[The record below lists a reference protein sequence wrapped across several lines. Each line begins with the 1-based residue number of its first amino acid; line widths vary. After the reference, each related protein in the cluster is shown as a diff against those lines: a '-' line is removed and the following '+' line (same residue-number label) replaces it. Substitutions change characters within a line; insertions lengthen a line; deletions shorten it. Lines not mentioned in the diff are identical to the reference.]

1 MTFLLAGIT
10 CPRSSRPS
18 LNGIPA
24 QDGEPFGDEALNF
37 TKEKIIQRDVSVKM
51 ETTDKNATSVI
62 GWLWT
67 DQNINLSVALVEE
80 GLASVHFSAEKSEYY
95 RALKT
100 AEDQAKAKKK
110 NIWANYVEAEPEV
123 EKEETEEKEDS
134 KPVERKVHLEKV
146 VVTEVTSELRF
157 FAQHADQGAKLE
169 TLMSKLRQEFIASP
183 PTTGAYNPKRGDLCA
198 AKFSEDN
205 EWYRAKVE
213 RIQGGKAAILY
224 VDYGN
229 KEVNNIF
236 FFYKYASSLDPLSIQ
251 RKCLS
256 HKHARLKLKCKKCN

>member
-1 MTFLLAGIT
+1 
-10 CPRSSRPS
+10 
-18 LNGIPA
+18 
-24 QDGEPFGDEALNF
+24 
-37 TKEKIIQRDVSVKM
+37 M

-80 GLASVHFSAEKSEYY
+80 GLASVHFSAEKSEYF

-110 NIWANYVEAEPEV
+110 NIWANYVEAEPEI
-123 EKEETEEKEDS
+123 EKEETEEKDDTS
-134 KPVERKVHLEKV
+134 KPIERKVHLEKV
-146 VVTEVTSELRF
+146 IVTEVTSELRF

-183 PTTGAYNPKRGDLCA
+183 PTVGAYNPKRGDLCA
-198 AKFSEDN
+198 AKFSEDS

-213 RIQGGKAAILY
+213 RIQGGKASILY

-229 KEVNNIF
+229 KEVNLLLF
-236 FFYKYASSLDPLSIQ
+236 FFNL
-251 RKCLS
+251 RKLLRS
-256 HKHARLKLKCKKCN
+256 TFHLTEVLES